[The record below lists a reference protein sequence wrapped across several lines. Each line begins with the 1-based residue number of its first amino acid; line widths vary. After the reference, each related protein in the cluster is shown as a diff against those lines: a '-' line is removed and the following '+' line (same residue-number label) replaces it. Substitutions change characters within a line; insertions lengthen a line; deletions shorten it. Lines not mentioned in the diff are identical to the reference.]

1 MFYELLAALVLG
13 CLAGIF
19 TGLIPGVHVNL
30 VSLLLLSMS
39 GYFLGFTTPIVL
51 CVFIVALSVT
61 HTFLDSIPSIFLGA
75 PDADQA
81 LNVLPGHRMLMQGK
95 GFEAVK
101 LTVVGSLISL
111 IIIISIIP
119 VMIPLIGWI
128 YPIISPH
135 IGWIL
140 MGIMIFMILKEGG
153 VRGKFWSFYIFMISG
168 ILGIIV
174 FSIPNFE
181 QPLLPLLSGMF
192 GISTLLVSLNSESK
206 IPEQKI
212 TDDIKVPKK
221 NMIKAFGA
229 SVFSGSLVGM
239 FPGLGSAQAAV
250 IGSQLT
256 GKICMHSFMI
266 LVGGIN
272 TVNFVF
278 SLVTLLVL
286 DKARNGAIVVV
297 REIISV
303 LSVNG
308 LIALL
313 AAALAAGGIATF
325 LTFGIT
331 RIFCRIMGKV
341 NYKIM
346 CICVISFIALMVL
359 YFSGWMGM
367 SVLLISTAIGII
379 PVVAGVVRSN
389 AMGCLIL
396 PVILYFIL

>member
-1 MFYELLAALVLG
+1 MFYELLIALVLG
-13 CLAGIF
+13 CFVGIF

-39 GYFLGFTTPIVL
+39 GYFLGFTTPLVL

-61 HTFLDSIPSIFLGA
+61 HTFLDAIPSIFLGA
-75 PDADQA
+75 PDADQV
-81 LNVLPGHRMLMQGK
+81 LNVLPGHKMLMEGR

-101 LTVVGSLISL
+101 LTVIGSLISL

-119 VMIPLIGWI
+119 LMIPLVKWI
-128 YPIISPH
+128 YPIISSY

-140 MGIMIFMILKEGG
+140 MGIMIFMILKETG

-174 FSIPNFE
+174 FSVPNFE

-192 GISTLLVSLNSESK
+192 GISTLLMSLNSESK
-206 IPEQKI
+206 IPEQRITNEIKI
-212 TDDIKVPKK
+212 PKK
-221 NMIKAFGA
+221 NMIKALGA
-229 SVFSGSLVGM
+229 SVFSGSLIGV
-239 FPGLGSAQAAV
+239 FPGLGAAQAAV

-256 GKICMHSFMI
+256 GKICTYSFMI

-297 REIISV
+297 REIIGV
-303 LSVNG
+303 MSVNG
-308 LIALL
+308 LIVLL
-313 AAALAAGGIATF
+313 AAALIAGGIATF

-331 RIFCRIMGKV
+331 RIFCKIMSKI
-341 NYKIM
+341 NYRVM
-346 CICVISFIALMVL
+346 CICVIVFVAIMVL
-359 YFSGWMGM
+359 YFSNWIGM

-379 PVVAGVVRSN
+379 PAVTGVGRSN